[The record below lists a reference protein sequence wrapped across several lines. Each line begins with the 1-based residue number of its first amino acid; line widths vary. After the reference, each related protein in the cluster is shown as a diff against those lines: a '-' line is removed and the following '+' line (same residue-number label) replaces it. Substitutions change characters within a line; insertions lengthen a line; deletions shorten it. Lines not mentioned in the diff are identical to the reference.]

1 MYHSRRTSFVPRSG
15 IYAPCSHRLPRKSP
29 GLAAP
34 RHLKSSPYAFFSNTP
49 LLFIFDFIVSP
60 GPRRPKPRRAGCA
73 SACSTEP
80 GSRHTTDS
88 WCTQRVL
95 HRRAGADTTTLRRPR
110 RGGHGR
116 PPPRQDEGEA
126 PASGAP
132 ARPLRRAAAATHRPT
147 APRAPRRDEPPPLP
161 SLRPQA
167 IGRRTT
173 CPGCLCVLSQHANR
187 GVGSSARSAWRP
199 AGRTPSH
206 GCVGGGQRTPFYRK
220 RVAGPVGERD
230 PTVCNGQ
237 CPRTVW
243 PDEVMG
249 PFGPQDQRFQLPGN
263 IGFDCHLNGTAS
275 QKKSQ
280 VSKSLPD
287 ILAEPSASER
297 HEFVMAQYINEFQGA
312 DVPQK
317 QQINNAETY
326 FENAKVE
333 CAVQACPELLR
344 KDFESMFPEVNANQ
358 LTVLTV
364 TQKTK
369 NDMTVWSQEVEDE
382 REMLLENYFGSYTNN
397 TLFETDER
405 YRHLGFSVDDLG
417 CCKVIRH
424 NIWGTHVVVG
434 SIFTNAEPDSPI
446 MRKLGGNY

>member
-1 MYHSRRTSFVPRSG
+1 MANVLCNRARLVTYLPGFYSLVKRVVNPKAFSTAGSSG
-15 IYAPCSHRLPRKSP
+15 S
-29 GLAAP
+29 
-34 RHLKSSPYAFFSNTP
+34 
-49 LLFIFDFIVSP
+49 D
-60 GPRRPKPRRAGCA
+60 
-73 SACSTEP
+73 EP
-80 GSRHTTDS
+80 H
-88 WCTQRVL
+88 V
-95 HRRAGADTTTLRRPR
+95 
-110 RGGHGR
+110 
-116 PPPRQDEGEA
+116 
-126 PASGAP
+126 
-132 ARPLRRAAAATHRPT
+132 AAT
-147 APRAPRRDEPPPLP
+147 PPDL
-161 SLRPQA
+161 
-167 IGRRTT
+167 
-173 CPGCLCVLSQHANR
+173 
-187 GVGSSARSAWRP
+187 
-199 AGRTPSH
+199 
-206 GCVGGGQRTPFYRK
+206 
-220 RVAGPVGERD
+220 
-230 PTVCNGQ
+230 

-280 VSKSLPD
+280 ASKSLPD

-317 QQINNAETY
+317 QQVNNAETY

-344 KDFESMFPEVNANQ
+344 KDFESMFPEVNANR

-382 REMLLENYFGSYTNN
+382 REMLLENFINGAKEICYAICSEGYWADFIDPSSGMAFFGPYTSN

-424 NIWGTHVVVG
+424 NIWDTHVVVG

-446 MRKLGGNY
+446 MRKLSGN

>member
-1 MYHSRRTSFVPRSG
+1 MKAHMPWQVLCNR
-15 IYAPCSHRLPRKSP
+15 ARLVTYLP
-29 GLAAP
+29 GFYSLVKRVVNP
-34 RHLKSSPYAFFSNTP
+34 KAF
-49 LLFIFDFIVSP
+49 
-60 GPRRPKPRRAGCA
+60 
-73 SACSTEP
+73 ST
-80 GSRHTTDS
+80 
-88 WCTQRVL
+88 
-95 HRRAGADTTTLRRPR
+95 A
-110 RGGHGR
+110 
-116 PPPRQDEGEA
+116 
-126 PASGAP
+126 
-132 ARPLRRAAAATHRPT
+132 
-147 APRAPRRDEPPPLP
+147 
-161 SLRPQA
+161 
-167 IGRRTT
+167 
-173 CPGCLCVLSQHANR
+173 
-187 GVGSSARSAWRP
+187 GSSGSDESHVAT
-199 AGRTPSH
+199 TP
-206 GCVGGGQRTPFYRK
+206 P
-220 RVAGPVGERD
+220 D
-230 PTVCNGQ
+230 L

-263 IGFDCHLNGTAS
+263 IGFDCHLNGTAA
-275 QKKSQ
+275 QKNSQ
-280 VSKSLPD
+280 VSESLPD
-287 ILAEPSASER
+287 LLAEPSASER

-317 QQINNAETY
+317 QQISNAETY

-333 CAVQACPELLR
+333 CSVQACPELLR
-344 KDFESMFPEVNANQ
+344 KDFESMFPEVSANR

-382 REMLLENYFGSYTNN
+382 REMLLENFINGAKEICYAICSEGYWADFIDPSSGLAFFGPYTNN

-446 MRKLGGNY
+446 MRKLSGN

>member
-1 MYHSRRTSFVPRSG
+1 MATVLCNRARLVTYLPGFYSLVKRVVNPKAFSTADSSG
-15 IYAPCSHRLPRKSP
+15 S
-29 GLAAP
+29 
-34 RHLKSSPYAFFSNTP
+34 
-49 LLFIFDFIVSP
+49 D
-60 GPRRPKPRRAGCA
+60 
-73 SACSTEP
+73 EP
-80 GSRHTTDS
+80 H
-88 WCTQRVL
+88 V
-95 HRRAGADTTTLRRPR
+95 
-110 RGGHGR
+110 
-116 PPPRQDEGEA
+116 
-126 PASGAP
+126 
-132 ARPLRRAAAATHRPT
+132 AAT
-147 APRAPRRDEPPPLP
+147 PPDL
-161 SLRPQA
+161 
-167 IGRRTT
+167 
-173 CPGCLCVLSQHANR
+173 
-187 GVGSSARSAWRP
+187 
-199 AGRTPSH
+199 
-206 GCVGGGQRTPFYRK
+206 
-220 RVAGPVGERD
+220 
-230 PTVCNGQ
+230 

-275 QKKSQ
+275 QKKIQ
-280 VSKSLPD
+280 DRKSLPD
-287 ILAEPSASER
+287 VLAEPSPSER
-297 HEFVMAQYINEFQGA
+297 HEFVMAQYINEFQGS
-312 DVPQK
+312 DVPHK

-344 KDFESMFPEVNANQ
+344 KDFESMFPEVTASR

-382 REMLLENYFGSYTNN
+382 REMLLENFFGPYTNN

-405 YRHLGFSVDDLG
+405 YRHLGFCIDDLG

-446 MRKLGGNY
+446 MRKLRGN

>member
-1 MYHSRRTSFVPRSG
+1 SSQVLCNRARLVTYLPGFYSLVKRVVNPKAFSTAGSSG
-15 IYAPCSHRLPRKSP
+15 S
-29 GLAAP
+29 
-34 RHLKSSPYAFFSNTP
+34 
-49 LLFIFDFIVSP
+49 D
-60 GPRRPKPRRAGCA
+60 
-73 SACSTEP
+73 EP
-80 GSRHTTDS
+80 H
-88 WCTQRVL
+88 V
-95 HRRAGADTTTLRRPR
+95 
-110 RGGHGR
+110 
-116 PPPRQDEGEA
+116 
-126 PASGAP
+126 
-132 ARPLRRAAAATHRPT
+132 AAT
-147 APRAPRRDEPPPLP
+147 PPDL
-161 SLRPQA
+161 
-167 IGRRTT
+167 
-173 CPGCLCVLSQHANR
+173 
-187 GVGSSARSAWRP
+187 
-199 AGRTPSH
+199 
-206 GCVGGGQRTPFYRK
+206 
-220 RVAGPVGERD
+220 
-230 PTVCNGQ
+230 

-312 DVPQK
+312 EVPQK

-333 CAVQACPELLR
+333 CAVQVCPELLR
-344 KDFESMFPEVNANQ
+344 KDFESMFPEMNANR

-382 REMLLENYFGSYTNN
+382 REMLLENFINGAKEICYAICSEGYWADFIDPSSGLAFFGPYTNN

-446 MRKLGGNY
+446 MRKLSGN